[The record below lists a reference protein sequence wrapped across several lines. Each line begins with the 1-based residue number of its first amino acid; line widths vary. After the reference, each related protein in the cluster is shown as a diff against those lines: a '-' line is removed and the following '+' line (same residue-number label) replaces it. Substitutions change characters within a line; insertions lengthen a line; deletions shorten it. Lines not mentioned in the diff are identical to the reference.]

1 MPRHAHGRGALIF
14 VGGVDLNYL
23 SLRATWYKMARADF
37 SANPDILPR
46 YNSIKMSG
54 PLCYLYTAYLEKVW
68 AVVRAFLRV
77 HSHLPREGR
86 WNVLNCFK

>member
-1 MPRHAHGRGALIF
+1 
-14 VGGVDLNYL
+14 
-23 SLRATWYKMARADF
+23 MARADF

-54 PLCYLYTAYLEKVW
+54 PLCYLYTAYLGKVW
-68 AVVRAFLRV
+68 AVVRGFLRV

-86 WNVLNCFK
+86 WNVLNCFKLKDEIKLNKNTNIFFI